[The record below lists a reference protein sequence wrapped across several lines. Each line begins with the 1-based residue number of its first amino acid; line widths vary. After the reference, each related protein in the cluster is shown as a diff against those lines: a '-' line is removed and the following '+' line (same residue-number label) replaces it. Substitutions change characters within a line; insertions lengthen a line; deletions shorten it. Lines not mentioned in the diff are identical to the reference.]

1 MKKTDKTQLLL
12 LLKMLIA
19 NGLIIYL
26 SAYFYPGAIVLGNA
40 SLTSMAALVVTA
52 ILLTLIISQVE
63 PLLKLTKVKLKG
75 DFSMAVVYGLV
86 NVIGLWIIARAAI
99 YTGFGISTVSVAV
112 ILGIVLNLV
121 QYLIWKM
128 VMGKK

>member
-1 MKKTDKTQLLL
+1 MKKTDKTRALL

-26 SAYFYPGAIVLGNA
+26 AAYFYPGSVVLGNA
-40 SLTSMAALVVTA
+40 SLSSMAALTVTA

-63 PLLKLTKVKLKG
+63 PLLKLAKVRLKG
-75 DFSMAVVYGLV
+75 DFAMAIVYGLV
-86 NVIGLWIIARAAI
+86 NIIGLWIIARTAI

-112 ILGIVLNLV
+112 ILGVVLNLA
-121 QYLIWKM
+121 QYFVWKL

>member
-12 LLKMLIA
+12 LFKMLIA

-26 SAYFYPGAIVLGNA
+26 SAYFYPDAVVLGNA

-75 DFSMAVVYGLV
+75 DFSMAIVYGLV
-86 NVIGLWIIARAAI
+86 NVVGLWIIARAAI

-121 QYLIWKM
+121 QYLVWKL

>member
-1 MKKTDKTQLLL
+1 MKKTDKTQVMF
-12 LLKMLIA
+12 LLKMLLA
-19 NGLIIYL
+19 NGLVIYL
-26 SAYFYPGAIVLGNA
+26 SAYFYPGAVVLGNA
-40 SLTSMAALVVTA
+40 SLSSIAALLVTA

-63 PLLKLTKVKLKG
+63 PLLKLTKVKLKS
-75 DFSMAVVYGLV
+75 DFSMGIVYGLV
-86 NVIGLWIIARAAI
+86 NIIGLWIIARAAN

-112 ILGIVLNLV
+112 ILGIVLNLI

>member
-1 MKKTDKTQLLL
+1 
-12 LLKMLIA
+12 MLIA

-26 SAYFYPGAIVLGNA
+26 AAYFYPGSVVLGNA
-40 SLTSMAALVVTA
+40 SLSSMAALIVTA

-63 PLLKLTKVKLKG
+63 PLLKLAKVRLKG
-75 DFSMAVVYGLV
+75 DFAMAIVYGLV
-86 NVIGLWIIARAAI
+86 NIIGLWIIARTAI

-112 ILGIVLNLV
+112 ILGVVLNLA
-121 QYLIWKM
+121 QYFVWKL

>member
-1 MKKTDKTQLLL
+1 LKKTDKTQILLL
-12 LLKMLIA
+12 FKMLIA

-26 SAYFYPGAIVLGNA
+26 AAYFYPGSVVLGNA
-40 SLTSMAALVVTA
+40 SLSSMAALTVTA

-63 PLLKLTKVKLKG
+63 PLLKLAKVRLKG
-75 DFSMAVVYGLV
+75 DFAMAIVYGLV
-86 NVIGLWIIARAAI
+86 NIIGLWIIARTAI

-112 ILGIVLNLV
+112 ILGVVLNLA
-121 QYLIWKM
+121 QYFVWKL

>member
-1 MKKTDKTQLLL
+1 MKKTDKTQILLL
-12 LLKMLIA
+12 FKMLIA

-26 SAYFYPGAIVLGNA
+26 AAYFYPGSVVLGNA
-40 SLTSMAALVVTA
+40 SLSSMAALIVTA

-63 PLLKLTKVKLKG
+63 PLLKLAKVRLKG
-75 DFSMAVVYGLV
+75 DFAMAIVYGLV
-86 NVIGLWIIARAAI
+86 NIIGLWIIARTAI

-112 ILGIVLNLV
+112 ILGVVLNLA
-121 QYLIWKM
+121 QYFVWKL

>member
-1 MKKTDKTQLLL
+1 MKKTDKTRALL

-26 SAYFYPGAIVLGNA
+26 AAYFYPGAVVLGNA

-75 DFSMAVVYGLV
+75 DLSMAVVYGLV
-86 NVIGLWIIARAAI
+86 NVVGLWIIARAAI

-121 QYLIWKM
+121 QYLVWKL

>member
-1 MKKTDKTQLLL
+1 
-12 LLKMLIA
+12 MLIA

-26 SAYFYPGAIVLGNA
+26 AAYFYPGAVVLGNA

-75 DFSMAVVYGLV
+75 DLSMAVVYGLV
-86 NVIGLWIIARAAI
+86 NIIGLWIIARAAI

-121 QYLIWKM
+121 QYLVWKL

>member
-1 MKKTDKTQLLL
+1 MKKTDKTQILLL
-12 LLKMLIA
+12 FKMLIA

-26 SAYFYPGAIVLGNA
+26 AAYFYPGTVVLGNA
-40 SLTSMAALVVTA
+40 SLSSMAALIVTA

-75 DFSMAVVYGLV
+75 DFSLAVVYGLV
-86 NVIGLWIIARAAI
+86 NIIGLWIIARAAI

-112 ILGIVLNLV
+112 ILGVVLNLAR
-121 QYLIWKM
+121 YLVWKL

>member
-1 MKKTDKTQLLL
+1 MKKTDKTQVMF
-12 LLKMLIA
+12 LLKMLLA
-19 NGLIIYL
+19 NGLVIYL
-26 SAYFYPGAIVLGNA
+26 AAYFYPGAVVLGNA
-40 SLTSMAALVVTA
+40 SLSSMAALLVTA

-63 PLLKLTKVKLKG
+63 PLLKLTKVKLKS
-75 DFSMAVVYGLV
+75 DFSMGIVYGLV
-86 NVIGLWIIARAAI
+86 NIIGLWIIARAAN

-112 ILGIVLNLV
+112 ILGIVLNLI

>member
-1 MKKTDKTQLLL
+1 MKKTDKTQILL

-26 SAYFYPGAIVLGNA
+26 AAYFYPGTVVLGNA
-40 SLTSMAALVVTA
+40 SLSSMAALIVTA

-75 DFSMAVVYGLV
+75 DFSLAVVYGLV
-86 NVIGLWIIARAAI
+86 NIIGLWIIARAAS

-112 ILGIVLNLV
+112 VLGVVLNLAR
-121 QYLIWKM
+121 YLVWKL

>member
-1 MKKTDKTQLLL
+1 MKKTDKTQILL

-26 SAYFYPGAIVLGNA
+26 AAYFYPGTVVLGNA
-40 SLTSMAALVVTA
+40 SLSSMAALIVTA

-75 DFSMAVVYGLV
+75 DFSLAVFYGLV
-86 NVIGLWIIARAAI
+86 NIIGLWIIARAAI

-112 ILGIVLNLV
+112 VLGVVLNLA
-121 QYLIWKM
+121 QYLVWKLI
-128 VMGKK
+128 MGKK

>member
-1 MKKTDKTQLLL
+1 MKKTDKTRALLL
-12 LLKMLIA
+12 FKMLIA

-26 SAYFYPGAIVLGNA
+26 AAYFYPGTVVLGNA
-40 SLTSMAALVVTA
+40 SLSSMAALVITA

-63 PLLKLTKVKLKG
+63 PLLKLVKVKLQG

-86 NVIGLWIIARAAI
+86 NIIGLWIIARAAI

-121 QYLIWKM
+121 QYLVWKL

>member
-1 MKKTDKTQLLL
+1 MKKTDKTQILLL
-12 LLKMLIA
+12 FKMLIA

-26 SAYFYPGAIVLGNA
+26 AAYFYPGSVVLGNA
-40 SLTSMAALVVTA
+40 SLSSMAALTVTA

-63 PLLKLTKVKLKG
+63 PLLKLAKVRLKG
-75 DFSMAVVYGLV
+75 DFAMAIVYGLV
-86 NVIGLWIIARAAI
+86 NIIGLWIIARTAI

-112 ILGIVLNLV
+112 ILGVVLNLA
-121 QYLIWKM
+121 QYFVWKL